1 MPIRLKLFLGCLGIT
16 SAGVLLGLYL
26 LAAEARLGALAIRGY
41 DDVFTAM
48 NYVRSA
54 QATFIELAGPFR
66 APGAA
71 AEPAAA
77 PSERQRLLAVARGE
91 ASADAKP
98 AAGFDATKFGERVGA
113 VIDDLQVAQERAI
126 SENGRRLAN
135 GLVGQLTP
143 LKGLTA
149 PPAGLG
155 GQLDKAAA
163 DFNQLVEAY
172 AADGFEFRLSAEAL
186 IADSERSTWIAICVS
201 IAFALLITVGLS
213 QAIVPPL
220 RRALQIASAIA
231 DGRLDNQI
239 TARGRS
245 ETSSLLRALAAM
257 QAAIAEQINRIEQ
270 LRAEDARRQQ
280 EFQQQVGRAVRSMA
294 ETVERE
300 MTLAVDAVEQD
311 TRRMAGVAGTLQDT
325 SANLGTNAESVSG
338 LARESLST
346 AQSVASAAEELSAS
360 FQEIGRQVECCAA
373 VTREAVDS
381 ANAAQQVVR
390 SLAVAASKIEE
401 IVGLIGSIANQ
412 TNLLALNATI
422 EAARAG
428 EAGKGF
434 AVVAHEVKQLAN
446 QTARSSDEIRQ
457 QIMAIQTGT
466 NGAVSSIEKIS
477 GTIVNMDNL
486 VGDITRA
493 VEQQTSVTSEIARSV
508 TETAHGAEEVS
519 RRIAE
524 VSGESEKVGGL
535 ADQLNQTSGGLLSQI
550 HRLKD
555 SLVQVVRTAT
565 LEPA

>member
-1 MPIRLKLFLGCLGIT
+1 MPIRLTIFLGCLGIT
-16 SAGVLLGLYL
+16 VAGVVLGLFL
-26 LAAEARLGALAIRGY
+26 LRAEARLGSLAIRGY
-41 DDVFTAM
+41 DDVFLAV

-54 QATFIELAGPFR
+54 QVNFVDLAGAFR
-66 APGAA
+66 APSVA
-71 AEPAAA
+71 AEPAV
-77 PSERQRLLAVARGE
+77 PSERQRLLSAARGE
-91 ASADAKP
+91 AAAQP
-98 AAGFDATKFGERVGA
+98 AAPAFDAAKFAERVAA
-113 VIDDLQVAQERAI
+113 VLDDLQVAEQRAI
-126 SENGRRLAN
+126 SDNGRRLTNA
-135 GLVGQLTP
+135 LVGKVTP
-143 LKGLTA
+143 LKALTA
-149 PPAGLG
+149 APAGLG
-155 GQLDKAAA
+155 TQLEDMVA
-163 DFNQLVEAY
+163 DFNQLAEAY
-172 AADGFEFRLSAEAL
+172 AADGFEFRLNAEAL
-186 IADSERSTWIAICVS
+186 IAESERSTYIAIGVT

-220 RRALQIASAIA
+220 RRAAQIASAIA
-231 DGRLDNQI
+231 EGRLDNQI
-239 TARGRS
+239 ATRGRS
-245 ETSSLLRALAAM
+245 ETASLLRALAAM
-257 QAAIAEQINRIEQ
+257 QAAIAEQIRSIEQ
-270 LRAEDARRQQ
+270 LRDEDAKRQQ
-280 EFQQQVGRAVRSMA
+280 DFQKQVAQAVRSMG

-311 TRRMAGVAGTLQDT
+311 TRKMAGVAGTLQDT

-338 LARESLST
+338 LARDSLAT
-346 AQSVASAAEELSAS
+346 AQTVASAAEELSAS
-360 FQEIGRQVECCAA
+360 FQEIGRQVESCAA

-390 SLAVAASKIEE
+390 SLAVTASKIEE
-401 IVGLIGSIANQ
+401 IVALIGSIANQ

-457 QIMAIQTGT
+457 QILAIQNGT

-477 GTIVNMDNL
+477 GTIGNMDSL
-486 VGDITRA
+486 VTDITRA

-508 TETAHGAEEVS
+508 NETARGAEEVS

-535 ADQLNQTSGGLLSQI
+535 ADQLNQTSGGLLAQI

-555 SLVQVVRTAT
+555 SLVKVVRTAA